1 MNVGLKSHSN
11 RNRSSRKRKL
21 PKRFNSLEAVE
32 ELEQSKISKSSKF
45 YLIKNIWC
53 FNFRKILKIILLNNK
68 NNLRLLTF
76 YL

>member
-11 RNRSSRKRKL
+11 RTRSSRKRKL